1 LDSKS
6 SFEAKLGREPGSGKR
21 KTKGNSEFP
30 GTGTRVGVGII
41 QREVNGCGSIFR
53 GGCRWVI
60 AEWEMVDLFH
70 VITTTKKIPTQKSLF
85 TIILLQSR
93 MAHQTSAIISY
104 TDIYSII

>member
-41 QREVNGCGSIFR
+41 QREVNGLFFVGEFLVVAA
-53 GGCRWVI
+53 GG
-60 AEWEMVDLFH
+60 LF
-70 VITTTKKIPTQKSLF
+70 I
-85 TIILLQSR
+85 
-93 MAHQTSAIISY
+93 
-104 TDIYSII
+104 